1 MAGYGEALMRVESL
15 HLGSPMQLWYDLVRD
30 GEVRVHTRLPEM
42 IESYLVF
49 VLQRHQGDAVMG
61 QRIMALDWLG
71 GQQLAGHE
79 RADAMRDVG
88 DRCLLIAG
96 LFPRLAER
104 RNLQP
109 GYYAALGRTAYA
121 EVAAVTRAGYAE
133 LFALLA
139 QAFDTML
146 QVLGGL
152 RATPPLHVTPQL
164 VATPGWDDF
173 PNIIAGR
180 AH

>member
-1 MAGYGEALMRVESL
+1 MRDESVR
-15 HLGSPMQLWYDLVRD
+15 LGTPLQLWYDLVRD
-30 GEVRVHTRLPEM
+30 GEDRVRTRLPEM

-61 QRIMALDWLG
+61 QRVMALDWLG

-96 LFPRLAER
+96 LFPQLAER
-104 RNLQP
+104 RNLCP
-109 GYYAALGRTAYA
+109 DYYAALGRTAYA
-121 EVAAVTRAGYAE
+121 EVAAIARAGYAE
-133 LFALLA
+133 LFARLA
-139 QAFDTML
+139 QVLDTML
-146 QVLGGL
+146 RVLGGL
-152 RATPPLHVTPQL
+152 RAAPQLLDAPQL
-164 VATPGWDDF
+164 VVTPGGDAF
-173 PNIIAGR
+173 ASLIAGR

>member
-1 MAGYGEALMRVESL
+1 MRDESL
-15 HLGSPMQLWYDLVRD
+15 QLGAPLQLWYDLVRD
-30 GEVRVHTRLPEM
+30 GEDRVRTRLPEM

-49 VLQRHQGDAVMG
+49 MLQRHQGDAVIG
-61 QRIMALDWLG
+61 QRVIALDWLG
-71 GQQLAGHE
+71 GQQLAGRE
-79 RADAMRDVG
+79 RADALRDVG

-96 LFPRLAER
+96 LFPGLAER

-121 EVAAVTRAGYAE
+121 EVATVTRAGYAE

-146 QVLGGL
+146 RVLGGL
-152 RATPPLHVTPQL
+152 RAAPPLHEAPQL
-164 VATPGWDDF
+164 VRAPVVDPF
-173 PNIIAGR
+173 ANLIKGR

>member
-1 MAGYGEALMRVESL
+1 MRDESL
-15 HLGSPMQLWYDLVRD
+15 QLGTPLQLWYDLVRD
-30 GEVRVHTRLPEM
+30 GEDRVRTRLPEM

-71 GQQLAGHE
+71 GQQLAGRE

-96 LFPRLAER
+96 MFPRLAER

-121 EVAAVTRAGYAE
+121 EVAAVARAGYAE

-146 QVLGGL
+146 RVLGGL
-152 RATPPLHVTPQL
+152 RATPQLHGAPQL
-164 VATPGWDDF
+164 VVAPGWDDF
-173 PNIIAGR
+173 PHIIAGR
-180 AH
+180 TH